1 MSAAWAV
8 IENEGESALVH
19 VTDFDAM
26 TRADAIELMQPCC
39 ASRRWISEVVSGRP
53 YGSMRRLISASHDVL
68 ADLGWGDLAEAL
80 AAHPRIGDRAGGSDR
95 ESAWSRQEQRGAGAS
110 AVAADLLAGNIAYEQ
125 RFGHIFLI
133 CATGRSPEQ
142 MLAELQQRL
151 TNPTEVEREVV
162 RAELREIVR
171 LRLIKTFR

>member
-19 VTDFDAM
+19 VSYFDTLSA
-26 TRADAIELMQPCC
+26 ADAADLVEPCC
-39 ASRRWISEVVSGRP
+39 ASRRWVSEVVSGRP

-80 AAHPRIGDRAGGSDR
+80 AAHPRIGDRAAGADR
-95 ESAWSRQEQRGAGAS
+95 ESVWSRQEQRDAATS
-110 AVAADLLAGNIAYEQ
+110 SVADALRVGNIAYED
-125 RFGHIFLI
+125 RFGHVFLI

-142 MLAELQQRL
+142 LLAALQRRL